1 MSFVRSL
8 LGGIPGRATFKA
20 ATASFVD
27 ATPQNTYSLFPI
39 AMGRRWQS
47 TETENKDLVS
57 N

>member
-8 LGGIPGRATFKA
+8 LGGIPGRVTFKA
-20 ATASFVD
+20 VTAPFIE
-27 ATPQNTYSLFPI
+27 ATPQNTFSLFPI

-47 TETENKDLVS
+47 TEAESKDLVS